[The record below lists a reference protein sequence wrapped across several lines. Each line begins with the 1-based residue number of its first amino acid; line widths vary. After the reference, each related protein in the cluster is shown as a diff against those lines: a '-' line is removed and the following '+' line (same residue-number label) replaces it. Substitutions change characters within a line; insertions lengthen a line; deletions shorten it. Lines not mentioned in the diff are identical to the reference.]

1 MVVNSFIIGGRKSGG
16 VGLKTGNHLPDPPV
30 EVLVQSCSNNNTLLL
45 KFADHRCC
53 LHLLE

>member
-30 EVLVQSCSNNNTLLL
+30 DVYICSPTGFTQHN
-45 KFADHRCC
+45 
-53 LHLLE
+53 

>member
-30 EVLVQSCSNNNTLLL
+30 DV
-45 KFADHRCC
+45 
-53 LHLLE
+53 